1 MQSHT
6 LQSVFQTAE
15 CNPIQG
21 HKINLASQDSQFNE
35 LDQNIGKSAQFL
47 INLISITYICM

>member
-21 HKINLASQDSQFNE
+21 HKINLASQDSQFNK

>member
-35 LDQNIGKSAQFL
+35 LYQNIGKSIRFL